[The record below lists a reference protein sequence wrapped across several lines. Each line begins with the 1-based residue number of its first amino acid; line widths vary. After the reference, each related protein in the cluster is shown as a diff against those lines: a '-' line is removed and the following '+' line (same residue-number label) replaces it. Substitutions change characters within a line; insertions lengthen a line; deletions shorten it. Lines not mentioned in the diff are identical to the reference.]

1 MQATARYTPRQ
12 NGVAERKNQTI
23 MNMARTLLKEKHL
36 SNTFWAEAV
45 ACSVYLLNR
54 SPTTSLQMKVPQE
67 TWSGTKLNVAH
78 LRTFGCIAYAHVPS
92 ELRRKLDDRSEKC
105 IFTGYSETSKA
116 YRLYNPI
123 TKKLI
128 LSRDVQFLENQF
140 WDDSENQQV
149 DSQNPLLPSSE
160 NTENSEQPVRQ
171 PIPPRMQVQGQTKN
185 SQDSS
190 TSSRES
196 FSEPQNQRT
205 RSLREIHQQL
215 DDFEQ
220 HNLFALILRDSW
232 NHPRIHTGKWQKEY

>member
-1 MQATARYTPRQ
+1 
-12 NGVAERKNQTI
+12 
-23 MNMARTLLKEKHL
+23 MARSLLREKCL

-54 SPTTSLQMKVPQE
+54 SPTTSVKMKVPQE
-67 TWSGTKLNVAH
+67 AWSGTKLNVSH
-78 LRTFGCIAYAHVPS
+78 LSTFGCIAYTHIPS
-92 ELRRKLDDRSEKC
+92 ELRKKLDDRSKKC

-140 WDDSENQQV
+140 WNDSENQQM

-160 NTENSEQPVRQ
+160 NAENSGQQVPQ
-171 PIPPRMQVQGQTKN
+171 TILPRLQVQRQLEN
-185 SQDSS
+185 SQDNS

-196 FSEPQNQRT
+196 FSEAHNQRT
-205 RSLREIHQQL
+205 QSLREIH
-215 DDFEQ
+215 
-220 HNLFALILRDSW
+220 
-232 NHPRIHTGKWQKEY
+232 